1 MKKFI
6 SLILA
11 IILCLSLCLPAL
23 AADGEDAGY
32 LMLAGENSKWT
43 KGSKESILAAASGLY
58 DDLSA
63 VYMDGKPIDESSVDL
78 FPTAIAVDD
87 DETSNATAGFAIGFR
102 AADTATTIPTAFPA
116 VFIPS
121 QISIKS
127 LGNLPI
133 STANGQTDELY
144 IAALVRHDTEE
155 LIPGNANTASPSL
168 GFLGIVVGEV
178 MAFEEGLQGQT
189 LGLININPANDFRSA
204 GLPLLKMEPIKVA
217 DIKDAEVK
225 VIEIKSAGAGAVN
238 GGADEANGFKAVAI
252 PALKVRVMRTDSENA
267 KRILQLAVSSANE
280 NHFSPTAYEAYE
292 VIAVGSEVNELT
304 DVPVV
309 IIVPGSEEPSHFGIS
324 IVAKDKEG
332 TQNNEVTPMIQYK
345 PGTGKI
351 TLLTPLYVDRVSGP
365 DATGGG
371 LIYGYISNELAAQ
384 LTQSNSLISTAGV
397 SAETMSGRL
406 PEASERNAVS
416 TAFDTSTLIVV
427 GIALDNANGGEAIVP
442 EALGFTGIELKPEYL
457 ETLSVGKH
465 TLTFEYK
472 DGQTVSTEIE
482 IIAANPETGDNMT
495 ALWIS
500 LCAVS
505 LLCGAVILKKKA
517 K

>member
-1 MKKFI
+1 MKKII

-23 AADGEDAGY
+23 ADGEDAGY

-87 DETSNATAGFAIGFR
+87 DETSNATTGAVIGFR
-102 AADTATTIPTAFPA
+102 AADTATALQTAIPA
-116 VFIPS
+116 VVIPS
-121 QISIKS
+121 QIDIKS

-155 LIPGNANTASPSL
+155 LVPGNANNATPSL
-168 GFLGIVVGEV
+168 GFLGIVIGEA

-189 LGLININPANDFRSA
+189 LGLINITPANDLSSIR
-204 GLPLLKMEPIKVA
+204 LPLLKMEPIKVA
-217 DIKDAEVK
+217 DIKGAEYK
-225 VIEIKSAGAGAVN
+225 VIEIKGAEAGVIN
-238 GGADEANGFKAVAI
+238 GGADEAYGLKAVAV

-280 NHFSPTAYEAYE
+280 NHFSPAAFEAYE
-292 VIAVGSEVNELT
+292 VIAVGSEENELT

-324 IVAKDKEG
+324 IEVEDKEE

-371 LIYGYISNELAAQ
+371 LIYGYISNELALQPAQ
-384 LTQSNSLISTAGV
+384 TGMLSGATDRVIVLTIKS
-397 SAETMSGRL
+397 L
-406 PEASERNAVS
+406 PEDSERNAG
-416 TAFDTSTLIVV
+416 LIVSSQSLLV
-427 GIALDNANGGEAIVP
+427 IGITLDNANGGEVIAP

-472 DGQTVSTEIE
+472 DGKTVSTEIE
-482 IIAANPETGDNMT
+482 ILAEANPETGDNMT
-495 ALWIS
+495 ALWLS
-500 LCAVS
+500 LCAVAAII
-505 LLCGAVILKKKA
+505 GTVIIKKKT